1 MTAMIRSTRRNRRTS
16 KRRRAQRAEH
26 SVRPL
31 VVAGV
36 VGGALGAGLEFL
48 LDPDRG
54 KRRRHIT
61 RDRLAAS
68 VRSAYRGA
76 NRTARWAGSQA
87 YGLSQKAVHSRPEDS
102 AAPNDATLIA
112 RVQSIV
118 FRDPAIAKDRVN
130 VNAEHGIVVLRGELD
145 RPAQIAELEAAVRE
159 VPGVREVEN
168 LLHIRGTPPP
178 TITGNGVRG
187 EAANS

>member
-1 MTAMIRSTRRNRRTS
+1 MTAMIWSTTRNRRTS
-16 KRRRAQRAEH
+16 KRRAGRRDEY

-54 KRRRHIT
+54 KRRRHIA

-76 NRTARWAGSQA
+76 NRTARWADSQA
-87 YGLSQKAVHSRPEDS
+87 YGLSHKAFHARPEDP
-102 AAPNDATLIA
+102 AVPNDATLAA

-118 FRDPAIAKDRVN
+118 FRDPAMPKDRVN
-130 VNAEHGIVVLRGELD
+130 INAEH
-145 RPAQIAELEAAVRE
+145 
-159 VPGVREVEN
+159 
-168 LLHIRGTPPP
+168 
-178 TITGNGVRG
+178 
-187 EAANS
+187 